1 LLVIDTAAS
10 KGRDTLKAGVF
21 TGVYILL
28 AFNPEVF
35 KRS

>member
-1 LLVIDTAAS
+1 MIDTAAS
-10 KGRDTLKAGVF
+10 KVRDTLKARVY
-21 TGVYILL
+21 TGVCILL